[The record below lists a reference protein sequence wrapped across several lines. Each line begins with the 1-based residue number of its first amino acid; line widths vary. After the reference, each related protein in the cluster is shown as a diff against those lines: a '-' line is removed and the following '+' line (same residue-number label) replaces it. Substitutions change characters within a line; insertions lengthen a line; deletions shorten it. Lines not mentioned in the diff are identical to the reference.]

1 MTLLFLNALFGL
13 VAFDLLLAIGK
24 FAAVHRTLRRRK
36 VANAHGTA
44 DVTEQVL
51 RAVNLACMWYPKRAL
66 CFGTFERCRW
76 SMLRTGIGYE
86 LSLARFQN
94 EERCR
99 PNMRVFLVPRNAP
112 RATAL
117 IPRGRHPVEW
127 PRG

>member
-66 CFGTFERCRW
+66 CLQRSFVTVCLLRNHGISAQMVLGAQKIPFIAHAWVEVDGCAVNERSNVQARYGVWERC
-76 SMLRTGIGYE
+76 
-86 LSLARFQN
+86 
-94 EERCR
+94 
-99 PNMRVFLVPRNAP
+99 
-112 RATAL
+112 
-117 IPRGRHPVEW
+117 
-127 PRG
+127 